1 MRAGRNTGTP
11 LTADTLMKAPVD
23 VCVCAHGFASP
34 APSRA
39 WLRIGLFALTSM
51 TAVACAHTQ
60 AKALIELPP
69 LEMPSAPPRVVEAI
83 EPQQAPIIALP
94 DEATPSLRPRPAVT
108 PRAEAPRSAE
118 PAKVEQAATEVPK
131 ATEEPPKPA
140 SPTTLQ
146 TTPTQREAEVERRV
160 RGLIARATSDLG
172 RVDYKALNGD
182 ARNQYDTARRFATQ
196 AEDALK
202 ARNLVFA
209 NNLADKAAALAAQLL
224 GR

>member
-1 MRAGRNTGTP
+1 MYAGRYAGIQ
-11 LTADTLMKAPVD
+11 LKSDTLVSARLTG
-23 VCVCAHGFASP
+23 CERGRGFASRE
-34 APSRA
+34 AA
-39 WLRIGLFALTSM
+39 AVWLRVGLFMLTSM

-60 AKALIELPP
+60 AKTVIELPP
-69 LEMPSAPPRVVEAI
+69 LEMPSAPPRVVEAS
-83 EPQQAPIIALP
+83 EPQQAPLIALP
-94 DEATPSLRPRPAVT
+94 DEATPSLRPRPTVA
-108 PRAEAPRSAE
+108 PRAEAPRPPE
-118 PAKVEQAATEVPK
+118 PAKVEQAATEAPK
-131 ATEEPPKPA
+131 SAEEAPKPA

-146 TTPTQREAEVERRV
+146 TTPTQREAEVERQV

-172 RVDYKALNGD
+172 RVDYKALNVD

>member
-1 MRAGRNTGTP
+1 MRAGRNTDTQ
-11 LTADTLMKAPVD
+11 LRSDTLVSARLAG
-23 VCVCAHGFASP
+23 CVGVGAFASP
-34 APSRA
+34 VASRD
-39 WLRIGLFALTSM
+39 WLRVGLFMLTSM

-60 AKALIELPP
+60 AKTVIELPP
-69 LEMPSAPPRVVEAI
+69 LEMPSAPPRVVEAA

-94 DEATPSLRPRPAVT
+94 DEATPSLRPRPAVA
-108 PRAEAPRSAE
+108 PRAEVPRPPE
-118 PAKVEQAATEVPK
+118 PAKVEQAATEAPK
-131 ATEEPPKPA
+131 SAEEAPKPA

-146 TTPTQREAEVERRV
+146 TTPTQREAEVERGV
-160 RGLIARATSDLG
+160 RNLIARATADLG
-172 RVDYKALNGD
+172 RVDYKALNVD

>member
-1 MRAGRNTGTP
+1 MRARLAG
-11 LTADTLMKAPVD
+11 
-23 VCVCAHGFASP
+23 CVCDRGFASP
-34 APSRA
+34 TASRA
-39 WLRIGLFALTSM
+39 WLRVAVFALTSM

-60 AKALIELPP
+60 AKTVIELPP
-69 LEMPSAPPRVVEAI
+69 LEMPSAPPRVVEAA

-94 DEATPSLRPRPAVT
+94 DEATPLLRPPPAVA
-108 PRAEAPRSAE
+108 PRAEAPRQPE
-118 PAKVEQAATEVPK
+118 PAKVEQAATDVPK
-131 ATEEPPKPA
+131 SADEAPKPT

-146 TTPTQREAEVERRV
+146 ATPTQREAEVERSV
-160 RGLIARATSDLG
+160 RNLIARATSDLG
-172 RVDYKALNGD
+172 RVDYKALNID